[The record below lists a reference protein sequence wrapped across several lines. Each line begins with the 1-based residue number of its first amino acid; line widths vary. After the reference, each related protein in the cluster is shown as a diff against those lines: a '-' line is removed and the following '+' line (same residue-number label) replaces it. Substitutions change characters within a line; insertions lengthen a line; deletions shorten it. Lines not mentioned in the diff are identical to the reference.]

1 MYKNSTHVIKTAFL
15 SAAHTLLAFSEAV
28 SKVHLA
34 VSNGVCHGHQVHL
47 VQGVQAW
54 HRDAHQL
61 LAQYLGVCWSEG
73 IGAQLC
79 EANTVK
85 PMIKTDGTIG
95 PSDLHKRERWS
106 VAMMQSCQPFCRPK
120 CTRLFHR
127 LKIQHFSG
135 SLAELFLDPPHSCSV
150 SGI

>member
-1 MYKNSTHVIKTAFL
+1 MHVIKTAFL

-61 LAQYLGVCWSEG
+61 LAQYLGVCRGEG

-85 PMIKTDGTIG
+85 LMIKTDGTIG
-95 PSDLHKRERWS
+95 PSDLHKRER
-106 VAMMQSCQPFCRPK
+106 
-120 CTRLFHR
+120 
-127 LKIQHFSG
+127 
-135 SLAELFLDPPHSCSV
+135 
-150 SGI
+150 